1 MRKIA
6 VLAVAGALAAPAAA
20 FAGDASTDAVSPAK
34 SCKTQRAEMGVG
46 AFKALY
52 GTNKNKKNAFG
63 KCVSKQEKVQEN
75 ALEEAKDNAP
85 ATCRAEREADP
96 AAFAEKYGTNKGN
109 KNAFG
114 RCVSQTAKAEA
125 KEEIAEHDEAV
136 VSAAKACKD
145 ERKADP
151 AAFAEK
157 YGTNKN
163 KKNAFGKCVSQ
174 TAKAHEDDEGEQETA
189 S

>member
-6 VLAVAGALAAPAAA
+6 MLVVMGALAAPSAALA
-20 FAGDASTDAVSPAK
+20 SDASTTPNPAK
-34 SCKTQRAEMGVG
+34 SCKEQRTAMGVD

-52 GTNKNKKNAFG
+52 GTNKGKKNAFG
-63 KCVSKQEKVQEN
+63 KCVSKQEKAQDT
-75 ALEEAKDNAP
+75 ALQEAKQNAP

-96 AAFAEKYGTNKGN
+96 AAFAEKYGTNESN

-114 RCVSQTAKAEA
+114 RCVSQTAKAAANEA
-125 KEEIAEHDEAV
+125 IEEHDDDV
-136 VSAAKACKD
+136 VAGAKACKA
-145 ERKADP
+145 ERKLDP

-157 YGTNKN
+157 YGTNEN
-163 KKNAFGKCVSQ
+163 NRNAFGKCVSQ
-174 TAKAHEDDEGEQETA
+174 QVRADDDEDA